1 MVRLSIIIPVYNV
14 ERYIGKCLES
24 CYAQDIDTTEYEII
38 IVDDSSPDNSINI
51 VREYQS
57 IYDNI
62 KIIYKLHI
70 VFSML
75 YFIHT
80 EKGGVSV

>member
-1 MVRLSIIIPVYNV
+1 MVNKLMVRLSIIIPVYNV

-62 KIIYKLHI
+62 KLSDGRMEDYQPQETL
-70 VFSML
+70 
-75 YFIHT
+75 
-80 EKGGVSV
+80 G